1 MNLFWFKSTYIL
13 FRYKLYSET
22 YYLIRV
28 SCVCF
33 LTLPS
38 PVSPSTGSFLKWRTT
53 ADLAYYGITG
63 SIELVEV
70 SGPEI
75 ILRLE
80 GRFLHKRTHIL
91 GLSAMWLNA
100 RMPDIAVV
108 IVENMDE
115 LNDFEE
121 IRDKFTGDII
131 ETIDRRFPDFNG
143 DRTDMEYQGL
153 DSDTRGPFPG

>member
-1 MNLFWFKSTYIL
+1 MNLDEENAQLCLDEFV
-13 FRYKLYSET
+13 YSHFGKAMFG
-22 YYLIRV
+22 V
-28 SCVCF
+28 HDV
-33 LTLPS
+33 P
-38 PVSPSTGSFLKWRTT
+38 
-53 ADLAYYGITG
+53 AYYGITG

-100 RMPDIAVV
+100 RMPEIAVV
-108 IVENMDE
+108 TVENMDE

-143 DRTDMEYQGL
+143 DRADMEYQGL
-153 DSDTRGPFPG
+153 DPDTRGPFPG